1 MPPALRKRWLL
12 READPRAVVR
22 QSEQLKVS
30 PLLAR
35 ILILR
40 GYADDPSGRRY
51 LSSSLRED
59 LPSPFQMIDMEPAV
73 RRLIQAIRNHEQIG
87 VWGDYDVDGTTGASV
102 LVTFLRELGAE
113 PIYYVPHRIEEGY
126 GLN

>member
-1 MPPALRKRWLL
+1 MPPPSRKRWLL
-12 READPRAVVR
+12 READPLAVVR

-40 GYADDPSGRRY
+40 GYCDSQSAKRY

-59 LPSPFQMIDMEPAV
+59 LPSPFEMIDMEPAFGGITTSTAPPALLCWYASCA
-73 RRLIQAIRNHEQIG
+73 RSALNRSTTCRIG
-87 VWGDYDVDGTTGASV
+87 SKRGMVSTRPGCGA
-102 LVTFLRELGAE
+102 
-113 PIYYVPHRIEEGY
+113 
-126 GLN
+126 